1 MLAEIIIG
9 VIGVSQARKQLKT
22 AKINR
27 QIQLFQTAKQYL
39 ETTGGDKATSEFL
52 TEYSKVKQQLKEGS
66 IWQ

>member
-1 MLAEIIIG
+1 MLVEAIVTIVG
-9 VIGVSQARKQLKT
+9 AVNVRKQMKT

-27 QIQLFQTAKQYL
+27 QIQLLQTVNKYL

-52 TEYSKVKQQLKEGS
+52 TEYNKVKQQMKEDS

>member
-1 MLAEIIIG
+1 MLVEAIVTIVG
-9 VIGVSQARKQLKT
+9 AVNTRRQLKT

-52 TEYSKVKQQLKEGS
+52 TEYSKMKQQIKEDS
-66 IWQ
+66 LWQ